1 MMLHT
6 VSNFIIFYLV
16 CNIVISDGVNLF
28 GGAIVSEINN
38 TDDDNVS
45 SDESIFNVSQ
55 QQLIGLSMGIPACLS
70 AMLCLYFVTSRTLQI
85 YGFIFIAVCFGILA
99 SSFVSLRDSNVD
111 LLFTLYCL
119 LLFSLS
125 FGPNLTTY
133 VLPAQTY
140 PKSVRATFNGIS
152 AACGKV
158 GAVVGVYMFGAMADA
173 TTYPTGMLLNLFLFI
188 FLLTLLRLF

>member
-1 MMLHT
+1 M
-6 VSNFIIFYLV
+6 
-16 CNIVISDGVNLF
+16 NLF
-28 GGAIVSEINN
+28 GGAIISEINN

-70 AMLCLYFVTSRTLQI
+70 AMLCLYFMTSRTLQI

-99 SSFVSLRDSNVD
+99 SSFVPLRDSNVD

-125 FGPNLTTY
+125 FGPNLTTF

-152 AACGKV
+152 AACGKL

-173 TTYPTGMLLNLFLFI
+173 TTYPTGTSRSI
-188 FLLTLLRLF
+188 FFQIAHFSSYKK

>member
-1 MMLHT
+1 M
-6 VSNFIIFYLV
+6 
-16 CNIVISDGVNLF
+16 NLF
-28 GGAIVSEINN
+28 GGAIVSQISN

-45 SDESIFNVSQ
+45 NDTSVFNVSK
-55 QQLIGLSMGIPACLS
+55 QQLIGLSMGIPACI
-70 AMLCLYFVTSRTLQI
+70 AAILCLYVVSTKTLQV
-85 YGFIFIAVCFGILA
+85 YGFLFIAFCFTILA
-99 SSFVSLRDSNVD
+99 ATFVPLRDFNPD
-111 LLFTLYCL
+111 LLFTIYCL

-173 TTYPTGMLLNLFLFI
+173 TTYPTGMK
-188 FLLTLLRLF
+188 